1 MLGIS
6 DNCPSPL
13 PDERCHVPCEHTN
26 KIRGLYTQE
35 AGTRG
40 VISTMIDAHLALQED
55 FLWLMCVAN
64 PNLKTI
70 AQAAGM
76 RAAGYID
83 LGCDFVCN
91 EQKRIYA
98 PDNCNVLEPIFDIAF
113 YRNVIAASRI
123 KPHPSGATLSK
134 ITDLF
139 GWSITYT
146 VGSIVLDIGTD
157 DPLKPMSILHLFP
170 VPLGEQ
176 LRVIGTC

>member
-6 DNCPSPL
+6 DNCPNPL
-13 PDERCHVPCEHTN
+13 PDERCYVPCEHTN

-40 VISTMIDAHLALQED
+40 VIGAMIDAHLALLED
-55 FLWLMCVAN
+55 WLQLLCLSQ
-64 PNLKTI
+64 PDLKTI

-83 LGCDFVCN
+83 AGCEIICG
-91 EQKRIYA
+91 EQKRVYLA
-98 PDNCNVLEPIFDIAF
+98 DNCNTTEPNFDTAF
-113 YRNVIAASRI
+113 YRDVIAASRI
-123 KPHPSGATLSK
+123 KPHPSGATLNK
-134 ITDLF
+134 LAAIF
-139 GWSITYT
+139 GWTITYT

-157 DPLKPMSILHLFP
+157 DPLKTMSILHLFP